1 MHFRAHQHPPQNSR
15 IFWLHRLQ
23 DEEQLYLCLQQ
34 KAKVA
39 QLCPTLCNPMD
50 YTDYTTTAAESLT
63 REHGDGRSAG
73 QGEGMLG
80 KLPALRSGAG
90 RRVLQDCN

>member
-1 MHFRAHQHPPQNSR
+1 MYACS
-15 IFWLHRLQ
+15 IT
-23 DEEQLYLCLQQ
+23 E
-34 KAKVA
+34 
-39 QLCPTLCNPMD
+39 CPTLCNPMD

>member
-1 MHFRAHQHPPQNSR
+1 MA
-15 IFWLHRLQ
+15 
-23 DEEQLYLCLQQ
+23 ELCHTPWTIQTI
-34 KAKVA
+34 
-39 QLCPTLCNPMD
+39 P
-50 YTDYTTTAAESLT
+50 TTAAESLT